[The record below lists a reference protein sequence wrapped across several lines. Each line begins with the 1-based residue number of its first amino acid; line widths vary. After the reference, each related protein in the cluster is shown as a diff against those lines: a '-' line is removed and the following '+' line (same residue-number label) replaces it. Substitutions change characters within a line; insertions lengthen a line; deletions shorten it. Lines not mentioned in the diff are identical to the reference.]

1 MLGFFVGALLCALGL
16 AVITGQLYWQAESV
30 LYALSLP
37 TTTTSVG
44 VVGLAAL
51 MTGML
56 IVTVSLRGTLAKN

>member
-1 MLGFFVGALLCALGL
+1 MLNIIIGALLCAFGL
-16 AVITGQLYWQAESV
+16 AVITGHLYWPMESV
-30 LYALSLP
+30 LYALHLP